1 MILPT
6 KHLPPSRS
14 LIGIGAEIIAAIA
27 EPRAVSE
34 VWERVREARSRSAA
48 ATPISYDEFVQSLTF
63 LYAVSALNLVDGLIS
78 RAEVRN
84 DPVH

>member
-14 LIGIGAEIIAAIA
+14 LIGIGAEILAAIA

-34 VWERVREARSRSAA
+34 VWERVREARSRTGTAS
-48 ATPISYDEFVQSLTF
+48 PISYDEFVQSLTL

-78 RAEVRN
+78 RTEVRN